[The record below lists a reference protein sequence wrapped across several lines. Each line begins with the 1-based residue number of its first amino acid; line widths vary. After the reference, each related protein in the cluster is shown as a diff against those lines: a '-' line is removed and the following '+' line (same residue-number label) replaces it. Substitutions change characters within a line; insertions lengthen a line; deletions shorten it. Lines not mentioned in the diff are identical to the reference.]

1 MRRRHRRMVEEAI
14 RNGTWIPPPPE
25 TGTFGTG
32 RARVD
37 PSRKPKLWDAYL
49 GTTEKSAQTEWD
61 WESIRPFSASYIAPP
76 PGDAT
81 NGANAAGGRAVASAQ
96 TPRLSYPQRVTRF
109 FHPDRPEF
117 TAQYQL
123 EARTPATDAAAT
135 PNVAGGNEE
144 VVPTPPKQIR
154 VAVLIAMPH
163 RGPERN
169 TGVASSSTAPPR
181 LHVDDD
187 EELPHL
193 EFGVALLDVHDTDE
207 AHHVADAD
215 KVEGRRSSASGGNLA
230 TFKAQFKGD
239 IVTQDD
245 ADYPQAIARWA
256 VNGQRCAKVVA
267 FVKDAE
273 DVSLALK
280 YARSNS
286 LPIAIRGGGHSP
298 AGSSSIEDGL
308 VVGLSRYIN
317 GAKVDPEK
325 QLVYVGGGALWEA
338 VDKHGL
344 ATVAGNVN
352 HPGIILVVFYNGTE
366 EEGRSKFKA
375 FIDIGPVAD
384 LTKEVPYEN
393 NTGMEHGQAVY
404 QKGSAH
410 PNPKYTSIAQ
420 AYEKLISLS
429 KPGLKVNIVFE
440 YFPLGKVIS
449 VPQGTTAFRRDP
461 TPTLLLMA
469 QWEETS
475 GIDTERARE
484 ITHEITS
491 IVAGTQTEL
500 LEAERFGY
508 GNYDADAVTGRKA
521 KAVFALNYPRLQTIK
536 KRYDPDNIFNKWF
549 AITPA

>member
-1 MRRRHRRMVEEAI
+1 MASSSGSITPPATSVTGTFPFTSSFSDPTVPTSGPGGNGGGNGGGGGGGGGNGGFNSNGGIASSASLYLYTFLATLVLLLSVSAAIILRSLLMRRRHRRMVEEAI

-37 PSRKPKLWDAYL
+37 LSRKPKLWDAYL

-215 KVEGRRSSASGGNLA
+215 KVEGRRSSASGGSM
-230 TFKAQFKGD
+230 
-239 IVTQDD
+239 
-245 ADYPQAIARWA
+245 
-256 VNGQRCAKVVA
+256 
-267 FVKDAE
+267 
-273 DVSLALK
+273 DV
-280 YARSNS
+280 
-286 LPIAIRGGGHSP
+286 
-298 AGSSSIEDGL
+298 
-308 VVGLSRYIN
+308 
-317 GAKVDPEK
+317 
-325 QLVYVGGGALWEA
+325 
-338 VDKHGL
+338 
-344 ATVAGNVN
+344 
-352 HPGIILVVFYNGTE
+352 
-366 EEGRSKFKA
+366 
-375 FIDIGPVAD
+375 
-384 LTKEVPYEN
+384 
-393 NTGMEHGQAVY
+393 
-404 QKGSAH
+404 
-410 PNPKYTSIAQ
+410 
-420 AYEKLISLS
+420 
-429 KPGLKVNIVFE
+429 
-440 YFPLGKVIS
+440 
-449 VPQGTTAFRRDP
+449 
-461 TPTLLLMA
+461 
-469 QWEETS
+469 
-475 GIDTERARE
+475 
-484 ITHEITS
+484 
-491 IVAGTQTEL
+491 
-500 LEAERFGY
+500 
-508 GNYDADAVTGRKA
+508 
-521 KAVFALNYPRLQTIK
+521 
-536 KRYDPDNIFNKWF
+536 
-549 AITPA
+549 